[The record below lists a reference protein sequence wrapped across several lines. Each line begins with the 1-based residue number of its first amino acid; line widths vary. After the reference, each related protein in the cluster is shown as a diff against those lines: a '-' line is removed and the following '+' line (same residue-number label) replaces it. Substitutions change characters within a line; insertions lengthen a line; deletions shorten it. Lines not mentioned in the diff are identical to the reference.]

1 MSRIGISRG
10 VFAWSLAIFLAHPT
24 ARAQEEQFGEVNFP
38 ISCSAAAQTQF
49 NHAVA
54 MLHSFFFPET
64 VKAFTA
70 LAQQEPSCAMA
81 YWGIAISQ
89 RPNPLVA
96 PFPTELMDQ
105 GWHAIEA
112 GRAASAKTQREKDWI
127 EALAIFF
134 KDHDK
139 VDLRARTVAY
149 EAAMARLTERY
160 PADTEAAIFYALAL
174 NEAVDLN
181 DKTYAKQ
188 FKAAAI
194 LQAIEAK
201 QPNHPGIAHYI
212 IHSYDFAPI
221 CQQGLPAAQRYA
233 ELAPAAPHA
242 LHMPSHTF
250 SMLGMWR
257 ESIAANVKTIAAG
270 RDYAARHNLDGIYP
284 IDPHAYDFMQYAYL
298 QLGEDHKAREL
309 MEEVGAIK
317 KVFSP
322 RLTTDTALAAVPA
335 RYMLERQDWLGATGL
350 VVPALVTAPPAKAIT
365 HFARAIGAA
374 RAGDFA
380 AAQADIDRLK
390 EFSASLA
397 KAGDVYWSG
406 QVDVQILAA
415 QAWLAHGQGST
426 AEAVKLM
433 RAAADR
439 EDNSEKHVAME
450 NRLYPIREFLADL
463 LLEEGDAASALN
475 EYEAS
480 MKNAPERVRG
490 FYGAAK
496 AAEAAGDKDEAAA
509 YFRKLMRL
517 AQDAD
522 GDRSEIREAR
532 KFALAK

>member
-1 MSRIGISRG
+1 MSRSGISRG
-10 VFAWSLAIFLAHPT
+10 LLVWPLALFLIQSA
-24 ARAQEEQFGEVNFP
+24 ARAEEEKFGEVDFP

-49 NHAVA
+49 NRAVA

-70 LAQQEPSCAMA
+70 IAQQEPTCVMA

-96 PFPTELMDQ
+96 PFPPELMGK
-105 GWHAIEA
+105 GWQAIEKA
-112 GRAASAKTQREKDWI
+112 RATAAKTERERNWI
-127 EALAIFF
+127 EALAVFF
-134 KDHDK
+134 QDYDRI
-139 VDLRARTVAY
+139 DLRTRTLAY
-149 EAAMARLTERY
+149 EAAMAKLAERY
-160 PADTEAAIFYALAL
+160 PDDTEAAIFYALAL

-212 IHSYDFAPI
+212 IHSFDFAPI
-221 CQQGLPAAQRYA
+221 CRQGLSAAQRYA

-257 ESIAANVKTIAAG
+257 ESIAANVKTVAAG
-270 RDYAARHNLDGIYP
+270 KDYAARHNLDGIYP
-284 IDPHAYDFMQYAYL
+284 VDPHAYDFMQYAYL
-298 QLGEDHKAREL
+298 QLGEDREAKEL

-317 KVFSP
+317 KIFSP

-335 RYMLERQDWLGATGL
+335 RYMLERQDWRGAASL
-350 VVPALVTAPPAKAIT
+350 AVPALVTAPPAKAIT

-380 AAQADIDRLK
+380 AAQMDIDKLK

-406 QVDVQILAA
+406 QVDLQILAA
-415 QAWLAHGQGST
+415 QAWLTHGQGGK

-433 RAAADR
+433 RTAADR
-439 EDNSEKHVAME
+439 EDHSEKHVAME
-450 NRLYPIREFLADL
+450 NRLYPMRELLADL
-463 LLEEGDAASALN
+463 LLEQGDAASALN

-480 MKNAPERVRG
+480 MNNAPERVRS

-496 AAEAAGDKDEAAA
+496 AAQASSDKEKALI
-509 YFRKLMRL
+509 YFRRL
-517 AQDAD
+517 ARLTRDAD
-522 GDRSEIREAR
+522 GDRAEIREAR
-532 KFALAK
+532 QFATAE